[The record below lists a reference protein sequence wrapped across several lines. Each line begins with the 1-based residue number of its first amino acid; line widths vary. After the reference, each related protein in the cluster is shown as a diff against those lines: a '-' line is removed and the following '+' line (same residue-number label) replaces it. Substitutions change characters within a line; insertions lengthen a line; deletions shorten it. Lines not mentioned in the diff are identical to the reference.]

1 MTQKVIRAY
10 GQNQLDETVCVRRC
24 SDPDAEASVLYAA
37 LNYKFYPFV
46 RRKFV
51 VHKSVLK
58 NEKNE
63 YLQAFSSA

>member
-1 MTQKVIRAY
+1 L
-10 GQNQLDETVCVRRC
+10 GRR
-24 SDPDAEASVLYAA
+24 SDPDAAARGLYAA

-63 YLQAFSSA
+63 YWQAFSAG